1 MSAANRRTAEAVPMP
16 THHPDRSI
24 YITGSDMT
32 RLRSMIGSARPLGSD
47 DNWDRPYL
55 LSLAAELDRAIVIES
70 TEVPP
75 DVVTMNSRLRLRDR
89 TNAWT
94 VTLVF
99 PQDADPEDDRISVLA
114 PLGAAL
120 LGCRCGSSVSFRVP
134 SGDVRTCE
142 VLNILYQP
150 EAAGDSDL

>member
-1 MSAANRRTAEAVPMP
+1 
-16 THHPDRSI
+16 
-24 YITGSDMT
+24 
-32 RLRSMIGSARPLGSD
+32 MIGSARPLGSN

-55 LSLAAELDRAIVIES
+55 QSLAAELDRATVIES
-70 TEVPP
+70 SAVPP
-75 DVVTMNSRLRLRDR
+75 DVVTMNSRVRLRDR
-89 TNAWT
+89 TNSWT

-120 LGCRCGSSVSFRVP
+120 LGCRCGCSFSFRVP
-134 SGDVRTCE
+134 SGDVRSCD

-150 EAAGDSDL
+150 EAAGDLDL